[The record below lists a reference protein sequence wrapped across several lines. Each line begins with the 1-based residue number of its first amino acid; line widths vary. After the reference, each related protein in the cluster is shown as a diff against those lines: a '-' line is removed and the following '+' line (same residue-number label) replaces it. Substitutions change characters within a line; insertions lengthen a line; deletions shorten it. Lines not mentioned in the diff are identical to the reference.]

1 VSKDLKIYFASDFHL
16 GVPNREQSLIR
27 EKRVVRWLDM
37 VSVDADEIYLL
48 GDVWDF
54 WFEYSK
60 AVPKGYVRLLGKLAE
75 LSDKGIKIHFFTGNH
90 DMWTFGYLEEEIGL
104 TLHREPQVRTI
115 NGKNYFI
122 GHGDGLGP
130 GDSGYK
136 FLKKIFTHPLCQWL
150 FARVHPNF
158 SFSIAEYFSRKS
170 RLANGDVDMKY
181 LGDEE
186 WLYQFAKE
194 TNISQVNDCYIFGH
208 RHLPLEVEVEGGT
221 VYYNLGEWI
230 NYNSYGVIDG
240 SNFELRFFESKYTK
254 AINK

>member
-1 VSKDLKIYFASDFHL
+1 MSKELKIYFASDFHL
-16 GVPNREQSLIR
+16 GVPNREKSLER

-37 VSVDADEIYLL
+37 VSKDADEIYLL

-75 LSDKGIKIHFFTGNH
+75 LSDRGIQIHFFTGNH

-104 TLHREPQVRTI
+104 KLHREPEQRMI

-130 GDSGYK
+130 GDKGYK
-136 FLKKIFTHPLCQWL
+136 FLKKVFTHPLCQWL
-150 FARVHPNF
+150 FARIHPNL
-158 SFSIAEYFSRKS
+158 SYSIAEFFSRKS
-170 RLANGDVDMKY
+170 RLSNGEEDKTY

-186 WLYQFAKE
+186 WLYQFAQV
-194 TNISQVNDCYIFGH
+194 TNRENYFDYYIFGH
-208 RHLPLEVEVEGGT
+208 RHLPLEVAVENKSI
-221 VYYNLGEWI
+221 YYNLGEWI
-230 NYNSYGVIDG
+230 NYNSYGEISG
-240 SNFELRFFESKYTK
+240 GQFELKFFESSYTK